1 VKILIVNRFFG
12 GAQIPTGRMAEDVAR
27 LLAEEGHEV
36 SALASSGAYVGAVAQ
51 ALKASDDGVSVKQCF
66 SDAVKTE
73 IPADRTTATPGPRPT
88 LRVETVRVP
97 KWMPRALAWLCFTWQ
112 ARKRIPRMD
121 WEVCVLMTDPP
132 LLPLLAARVKAAG
145 VCQEA
150 VSPSLG
156 SVGQCFGRAVEDKR
170 PNYRAESARQREAQP
185 RATTETPPNHATR
198 RVAVWLMDLY
208 PEALAASGRLG
219 RNNLLYKWYFNKRQ
233 RALGECDLLI
243 CLGEAQKAL
252 VGKCEG
258 VNVTKWA
265 EGSKKS
271 ESGRHTATG
280 AKRRWGARQPNG
292 IQQTRIAV
300 VPPWDDRG
308 NIALAIEESLENL
321 ALYAGNLGE
330 AHCFE
335 EILAAA
341 PHLPGD
347 WTIRFAARG
356 AKFAAL
362 KEKAGQSGHGL
373 TRMKGRISPPG
384 SADRTVENAH
394 AGGPPA
400 LAVSPPS
407 EETKRL
413 GARVEVT
420 GYASEEET
428 PGLLAS
434 ARVHL
439 ITMSPGWEGIVVP
452 SKLYG
457 CIRTGRPVLFIGPEN
472 ADTAREIRAHDWG
485 KVLPPGASGEEVAA
499 AILELAARETCA
511 VRSENGAKKV
521 AELIQSLATAE
532 QRETA

>member
-1 VKILIVNRFFG
+1 MKILIVNRFFG

-27 LLAEEGHEV
+27 LLVEAGHEV
-36 SALASSGAYVGAVAQ
+36 VALASTGTYAGAEKRGGDESRVTSGGWNEAAYSAG
-51 ALKASDDGVSVKQCF
+51 SD
-66 SDAVKTE
+66 TE
-73 IPADRTTATPGPRPT
+73 PKHRGTETPPHRGT
-88 LRVETVRVP
+88 LRVEQVRIP
-97 KWMPRALAWLCFTWQ
+97 NWMPRALAWVWFTWQ
-112 ARKRIPRMD
+112 ARQRIPRMD
-121 WEVCVLMTDPP
+121 WDVCVLMTDPP

-145 VCQEA
+145 
-150 VSPSLG
+150 G

-185 RATTETPPNHATR
+185 RATTETPPHRATR

-219 RNNLLYKWYFNKRQ
+219 PSNPLYKWYFSRRQ
-233 RALGECDLLI
+233 QSLAAADLLI
-243 CLGEAQKAL
+243 CLGDQQRTLLGEAL
-252 VGKCEG
+252 TRG
-258 VNVTKWA
+258 VRT
-265 EGSKKS
+265 
-271 ESGRHTATG
+271 
-280 AKRRWGARQPNG
+280 
-292 IQQTRIAV
+292 AV
-300 VPPWDDRG
+300 VPPWDDR
-308 NIALAIEESLENL
+308 EEVVRADDCRLENL

-341 PHLPGD
+341 PYLPPD

-356 AKFAAL
+356 AKLSGL

-407 EETKRL
+407 EEAKTP
-413 GARVEVT
+413 GAKIDIT
-420 GYASEEET
+420 GYASETET
-428 PGLLAS
+428 PELLAS

-457 CIRTGRPVLFIGPEN
+457 CIRTGRPALFIGPEN

-485 KVLPPGASGEEVAA
+485 KVLPAGASGEEVAA
-499 AILELAARETCA
+499 AILELAARPTRA
-511 VRSENGAKKV
+511 TQSENGAKKV
-521 AELIQSLATAE
+521 AELIQGLATDGHG
-532 QRETA
+532 

>member
-1 VKILIVNRFFG
+1 MKILIVNRFFG

-27 LLAEEGHEV
+27 VLVERGHEMTV
-36 SALASSGAYVGAVAQ
+36 LASSGEYVGASRRA
-51 ALKASDDGVSVKQCF
+51 DGIQHTVNGIRL
-66 SDAVKTE
+66 E
-73 IPADRTTATPGPRPT
+73 
-88 LRVETVRVP
+88 EVRVP
-97 KWMPRALAWLCFTWQ
+97 TWMPRALAWLWFTWQ
-112 ARKRIPRMD
+112 ARKRIPQMEWD
-121 WEVCVLMTDPP
+121 VCVLMTDPP
-132 LLPLLAARVKAAG
+132 LLPLLARRIRRKAYG
-145 VCQEA
+145 
-150 VSPSLG
+150 
-156 SVGQCFGRAVEDKR
+156 
-170 PNYRAESARQREAQP
+170 
-185 RATTETPPNHATR
+185 TR
-198 RVAVWLMDLY
+198 HIAVWLMDLY
-208 PEALAASGRLG
+208 PEALAASGRITKS
-219 RNNLLYKWYFNKRQ
+219 NPLYRWYFNKRQ
-233 RALGECDLLI
+233 KALAASDLLLFLGET
-243 CLGEAQKAL
+243 QKAL
-252 VGKCEG
+252 VGKWEG
-258 VNVTKWA
+258 GCAKV
-265 EGSKKS
+265 
-271 ESGRHTATG
+271 GRWNDKQGTVDRRQQAVGTETLSR
-280 AKRRWGARQPNG
+280 AKRDSVSLADVGRGQPPKPLLA
-292 IQQTRIAV
+292 QRVRTAV

-308 NIALAIEESLENL
+308 NIAPATDESLQNL

-341 PHLPGD
+341 PYLPAD

-356 AKFAAL
+356 AKLAAL

-407 EETKRL
+407 EEAKSP
-413 GARVEVT
+413 GAKTEIT

-472 ADTAREIRAHDWG
+472 ADTAREIRANDWG
-485 KVLPPGASGEEVAA
+485 MVLPPGASGEEVAA
-499 AILELAARETCA
+499 AMLDLAKKPTSSAQ
-511 VRSENGAKKV
+511 VLNGAQLV
-521 AELIQSLATAE
+521 AKSLEGLAE
-532 QRETA
+532 RCSPTTEH